1 MRIPLFAVAAAL
13 LAAAPAAAQPFRSDV
28 TGPHIT
34 GSGVAGVSF
43 HGAAFRD
50 IENALFRRAQ
60 GRVVFRSRGIAARMR
75 AQADT
80 GAAALRQGT
89 IQPPRDWD
97 GSVPLTP
104 EAQAAVLSLLTNAG
118 TDTPEAR
125 RVVAALR
132 GGVPGE
138 PGDEAE
144 QLVAALAGLF
154 LVPEEPVGRRGQ
166 YVAGERWAA
175 AFQAYENFVQNAPD
189 TSLDPLTPELGAIGA
204 VVRDLVDAG
213 LSAARR

>member
-13 LAAAPAAAQPFRSDV
+13 LAAAPAAAQFRSDV
-28 TGPHIT
+28 TGPSIT

-50 IENALFRRAQ
+50 IENALFRRTE
-60 GRVVFRSRGIAARMR
+60 GRVVFRNREIAARMR

-80 GAAALRQGT
+80 AISALRQGT
-89 IQPPRDWD
+89 VQPPRAWD

-104 EAQAAVLSLLTNAG
+104 EAQAAVASLLTGAS

-125 RVVAALR
+125 RIVAALR

-154 LVPEEPVGRRGQ
+154 LVPGEPVGRGGR

-189 TSLDPLTPELGAIGA
+189 TSLDPLTPELGVIGA
-204 VVRDLVDAG
+204 LVRDLVDAG